1 MELIKEFNRRSDL
14 VIGFSVVGI
23 IGVMILP
30 VPPVLLDLLLSF
42 SISISIVILVT
53 SIYIKK
59 PLDFSV
65 FPSVLLMTTLFRLA
79 LNVSSTRLILL
90 RGSEGVDAAGE
101 VIKAFGNFV
110 VGGNYVVGFVI
121 FLILITIN
129 FIVITKGAGRIAE
142 VAARFTLDGM
152 PGKQMSIDADLNAGL
167 IDEAEARRRRKLVSE
182 EADFYG
188 AMDGASKFVRGDAIA
203 GIIITIINIIGGFI
217 IGVFQ
222 KGMPIAEAAK
232 NYTVLTIGDGL
243 VSQIPALLI
252 STAAGIIVSR
262 AGSEVDLGNEIT
274 KQVVVNPKT
283 LGTAS
288 VIMAILG
295 IVPGLPHIPFF
306 ILAGV
311 TGGIAFVIK
320 KAIQVEEEKKELEEA
335 KPKETIIETFIDYD
349 PLSLEIGYGLI
360 PLVEDENLL
369 LAKIRAMRR
378 QLATELGFVIPSIHI
393 KDNLQLKPHEYSFL
407 IRGIEVGRSEVM
419 MGYKLVIPSGE
430 LEGIEGIPTKEPA
443 FGLTAYWVKE
453 EEADKAI
460 AKGCMVVD
468 VATAIATHLTE
479 IIKSHAY
486 EILTRNMLQEIL
498 DRVSK
503 TNPKLVEELIPNHLT
518 LGTLQRI
525 LQNLLKERVPI
536 NDMVTILECLL
547 DYAPQIKDVEIL
559 TEYVRQALS
568 RYITKSYI
576 NQDGIIKV
584 VTLDPNIE
592 REIAKANETSGAIS
606 PELINKLIKSIEKG
620 ITNGVFKGEYPIILC
635 SSVVRRHV
643 RKITERLLPSLVIL
657 SSSEIYDNAK
667 IQVTGVLKYED

>member
-1 MELIKEFNRRSDL
+1 MEMIKELNRRSDII
-14 VIGFSVVGI
+14 IGFSVVGI

-30 VPPVLLDLLLSF
+30 VPAILLDLMLSF

-90 RGSEGVDAAGE
+90 RGSEGIDAAGE
-101 VIKAFGNFV
+101 VIKSFGNFV

-167 IDEAEARRRRKLVSE
+167 IDEKEARRRRKLVSE

-203 GIIITIINIIGGFI
+203 GIIITLINIIGGFI

-222 KGMPIAEAAK
+222 KGMPVSEAAK
-232 NYTVLTIGDGL
+232 TYTILTIGDGL

-283 LGTAS
+283 LGTAA

-295 IVPGLPHIPFF
+295 IIPGLPHFPFF
-306 ILAGV
+306 VLAAI
-311 TGGIAFVIK
+311 TGTIGYVIK
-320 KAIQVEEEKKELEEA
+320 KAIEMEDRVKEEGS
-335 KPKETIIETFIDYD
+335 KPKETVIDSFVDYD

-369 LAKIRAMRR
+369 LAKVKAMRR
-378 QLATELGFVIPSIHI
+378 QLAGEFGFVIPSIHI

-419 MGYKLVIPSGE
+419 MGYKLVIPSGD

-443 FGLTAYWVKE
+443 FGLSAYWVKE
-453 EEADKAI
+453 EDADKAI

-468 VATAIATHLTE
+468 VATAIATHITE
-479 IIKSHAY
+479 IIKNHSY
-486 EILTRNMLQEIL
+486 EILTRNMLQDIL
-498 DRVSK
+498 DRISK
-503 TNPKLVEELIPNHLT
+503 TNPKLVEELIPQHIT
-518 LGTLQRI
+518 LGGLQRI

-547 DYAPQIKDVEIL
+547 DYAPQTKDVEIL
-559 TEYVRQALS
+559 TEYVRQSLA
-568 RYITKSYI
+568 RYITKTYM
-576 NQDGIIKV
+576 NQEGIIKV
-584 VTLDPNIE
+584 VTLDPNFE
-592 REIAKANETSGAIS
+592 REIAKVNENNGVVS
-606 PELINKLIKSIEKG
+606 PDLINKIIKAIEKG
-620 ITNGVFKGEYPIILC
+620 ISNGIFKGEYPIILC
-635 SSVVRRHV
+635 SSVARRHV
-643 RKITERLLPSLVIL
+643 RRITERLLPSLVIL

-667 IQVTGVLKYED
+667 IQITGVLKYED

>member
-1 MELIKEFNRRSDL
+1 MEMVKELKRRSDMM
-14 VIGFSVVGI
+14 IGFSVVGI

-30 VPPVLLDLLLSF
+30 VPPLILDLMLSF
-42 SISISIVILVT
+42 SISVSIVILVT
-53 SIYIKK
+53 SVYIKK

-90 RGSEGVDAAGE
+90 RGSEGIDAAGE
-101 VIKAFGNFV
+101 VIRAFGSFV

-167 IDEAEARRRRKLVSE
+167 IDEAEARRRRRLVSE

-203 GIIITIINIIGGFI
+203 GIIITLINIIGGFI

-222 KGMPIAEAAK
+222 KGMPVAEAAK
-232 NYTVLTIGDGL
+232 TYTILTIGDGL

-274 KQVVVNPKT
+274 KQVVINPKT
-283 LGTAS
+283 LGTSA

-306 ILAGV
+306 ILAGL
-311 TGGIAFVIK
+311 TGTIAFVIK
-320 KAIQVEEEKKELEEA
+320 KAVESEEVKKEEA
-335 KPKETIIETFIDYD
+335 SKPKESVIDTFIDYD

-369 LAKIRAMRR
+369 LAKIKAMRK

-419 MGYKLVIPSGE
+419 MGYKLVIPAGDM
-430 LEGIEGIPTKEPA
+430 EGIEGIPTKEPA

-453 EEADKAI
+453 EDADKAI

-468 VATAIATHLTE
+468 VATAIATHITE
-479 IIKSHAY
+479 IIKNHAY

-503 TNPKLVEELIPNHLT
+503 TNPKLVEELVPNHIT
-518 LGTLQRI
+518 LGGLQRI

-547 DYAPQIKDVEIL
+547 DYAPQVKDVEIL

-568 RYITKSYI
+568 RYITKNYM
-576 NQDGIIKV
+576 NQDGVIKV
-584 VTLDPNIE
+584 VTLDPNFE
-592 REIAKANETSGAIS
+592 RELSKANENNGVVS
-606 PELINKLIKSIEKG
+606 PDLINKIIKSIEKG
-620 ITNGVFKGEYPIILC
+620 ITNGIFKGEYPIILC
-635 SSVVRRHV
+635 SSVVRRHL
-643 RKITERLLPSLVIL
+643 RKITERILPSLVIL
-657 SSSEIYDNAK
+657 SSSEIYESAK
-667 IQVTGVLKYED
+667 IQVTGVLRYED

>member
-1 MELIKEFNRRSDL
+1 MELIKEFNRRSDII
-14 VIGFSVVGI
+14 VSFSVVGI

-30 VPPVLLDLLLSF
+30 VPPILLDLLLSF
-42 SISISIVILVT
+42 SISVSIVILVT

-90 RGSEGVDAAGE
+90 RGSESIEAAGE
-101 VIKAFGNFV
+101 VIRAFGNFV

-167 IDEAEARRRRKLVSE
+167 IDESEARRRRRQVSD

-222 KGMPIAEAAK
+222 KNMPVSEAAK
-232 NYTVLTIGDGL
+232 TYTILTIGDGL

-274 KQVVVNPKT
+274 KQVTINPKT
-283 LGTAS
+283 LATTA

-306 ILAGV
+306 ILAGL
-311 TGGIAFVIK
+311 TGGIAFIVK
-320 KAIQVEEEKKELEEA
+320 KAIQAEVERKEVEEA
-335 KPKETIIETFIDYD
+335 KPKETTIETFIEYD

-369 LAKIRAMRR
+369 LAKIKAMRK

-393 KDNLQLKPHEYSFL
+393 KDNLQLKPHEYLFL
-407 IRGIEVGRSEVM
+407 IRGIEVCRGEVM
-419 MGYKLVIPSGE
+419 MGYKLVIPSGDIE
-430 LEGIEGIPTKEPA
+430 DIEGIPTKEPA
-443 FGLTAYWVKE
+443 FGLSAYWVKE
-453 EEADKAI
+453 EEAEKAI

-468 VATAIATHLTE
+468 VATTIATHLTE

-498 DRVSK
+498 DRISK
-503 TNPKLVEELIPNHLT
+503 TNPKLTEELIPNHLT
-518 LGTLQRI
+518 LGAIQRI

-547 DYAPQIKDVEIL
+547 DYAPQVKDLEIL

-568 RYITKSYI
+568 RYITKTYI
-576 NQDGIIKV
+576 NHDGVIKV
-584 VTLDPNIE
+584 VTLDPSFE
-592 REIAKANETSGAIS
+592 RELAKANENNGVVS
-606 PELINKLIKSIEKG
+606 PELINKLIKAIEKG
-620 ITNGVFKGEYPIILC
+620 ITNGIFKGEYPIILC
-635 SSVVRRHV
+635 SSVTRRHV
-643 RKITERLLPSLVIL
+643 RKITERLLASLVIL

-667 IQVTGVLKYED
+667 IQVTGVLKHED

>member
-1 MELIKEFNRRSDL
+1 MEMIKELNRRSDII
-14 VIGFSVVGI
+14 IGFSVVGI

-30 VPPVLLDLLLSF
+30 VPPILLDLMLSF

-90 RGSEGVDAAGE
+90 RGSEGIDAAGE
-101 VIKAFGNFV
+101 VIKSFGNFV

-167 IDEAEARRRRKLVSE
+167 IDEKEARRRRKLVSE

-203 GIIITIINIIGGFI
+203 GIIITLINIIGGFI

-222 KGMPIAEAAK
+222 KGMPVSEAAK
-232 NYTVLTIGDGL
+232 TYTILTIGDGL

-283 LGTAS
+283 LGTAA

-295 IVPGLPHIPFF
+295 IIPGLPHFPFF
-306 ILAGV
+306 ILAAI
-311 TGGIAFVIK
+311 TGTIGYVIK
-320 KAIQVEEEKKELEEA
+320 KAIEMEDRVKEEDS
-335 KPKETIIETFIDYD
+335 KPKETVIDSFIDYD

-369 LAKIRAMRR
+369 LAKIKAMRR
-378 QLATELGFVIPSIHI
+378 QLAGELGFVIPSIHI

-419 MGYKLVIPSGE
+419 MGYKLVIPSGD

-443 FGLTAYWVKE
+443 FGLSAYWVKE
-453 EEADKAI
+453 EDADKAI

-468 VATAIATHLTE
+468 VATAIATHITE
-479 IIKSHAY
+479 IIKNHSY
-486 EILTRNMLQEIL
+486 EILTRNMLQDIL
-498 DRVSK
+498 DRISK
-503 TNPKLVEELIPNHLT
+503 TNPKLVEELIPQHIT
-518 LGTLQRI
+518 LGGLQRI

-547 DYAPQIKDVEIL
+547 DYAPQTKDVEIL
-559 TEYVRQALS
+559 TEYVRQSLA
-568 RYITKSYI
+568 RYITKTYM
-576 NQDGIIKV
+576 NQEGIIKV
-584 VTLDPNIE
+584 VTLDPNFE
-592 REIAKANETSGAIS
+592 REIAKANENNGVVS
-606 PELINKLIKSIEKG
+606 PDLINKIIKAIEKG
-620 ITNGVFKGEYPIILC
+620 ISNGIFKGEYPIILC
-635 SSVVRRHV
+635 SSVARRHV
-643 RKITERLLPSLVIL
+643 RRITERLLPSLVIL

-667 IQVTGVLKYED
+667 IQITGVLKYED

>member
-1 MELIKEFNRRSDL
+1 MEMIKELNRRSDII
-14 VIGFSVVGI
+14 IGFSVVGI

-30 VPPVLLDLLLSF
+30 VPPILLDLMLSF

-90 RGSEGVDAAGE
+90 RGSEGIDAAGE
-101 VIKAFGNFV
+101 VIKSFGNFV

-167 IDEAEARRRRKLVSE
+167 IDEKEARRRRKLVSE

-203 GIIITIINIIGGFI
+203 GIIITLINIIGGFI

-222 KGMPIAEAAK
+222 KGMPVSEAAK
-232 NYTVLTIGDGL
+232 TYTILTIGDGL

-283 LGTAS
+283 LGTAA

-295 IVPGLPHIPFF
+295 IIPGLPHFPFF
-306 ILAGV
+306 ILAAI
-311 TGGIAFVIK
+311 TGTIGYVIK
-320 KAIQVEEEKKELEEA
+320 KAIEIEDRVKEEDS
-335 KPKETIIETFIDYD
+335 KPKETVIDSFIDYD

-369 LAKIRAMRR
+369 LAKIKAMRR
-378 QLATELGFVIPSIHI
+378 QLAGELGFVIPSIHI

-419 MGYKLVIPSGE
+419 MGYKLVIPSGD

-443 FGLTAYWVKE
+443 FGLSAYWVKE
-453 EEADKAI
+453 EDADKAI

-468 VATAIATHLTE
+468 VATAIATHITE
-479 IIKSHAY
+479 IIKNHSY
-486 EILTRNMLQEIL
+486 EILTRNMLQDIL
-498 DRVSK
+498 DRISK
-503 TNPKLVEELIPNHLT
+503 TNPKLVEELIPQHIT
-518 LGTLQRI
+518 LGGLQRI

-547 DYAPQIKDVEIL
+547 DYAPQTKDVEIL
-559 TEYVRQALS
+559 TEYVRQSLA
-568 RYITKSYI
+568 RYITKTYM
-576 NQDGIIKV
+576 NQEGIIKV
-584 VTLDPNIE
+584 VTLDPNFE
-592 REIAKANETSGAIS
+592 REIAKANENNGVVS
-606 PELINKLIKSIEKG
+606 PDLINKIIKAIEKG
-620 ITNGVFKGEYPIILC
+620 ISNGIFKGEYPIILC
-635 SSVVRRHV
+635 SSVARRHV
-643 RKITERLLPSLVIL
+643 RRITERLLPSLVIL

-667 IQVTGVLKYED
+667 IQITGVLKYED

>member
-1 MELIKEFNRRSDL
+1 MEMIKELNRRSDII
-14 VIGFSVVGI
+14 IGFSVVGI

-30 VPPVLLDLLLSF
+30 VPPILLDLMLSF

-65 FPSVLLMTTLFRLA
+65 FPSVLLITTLFRLA

-90 RGSEGVDAAGE
+90 RGSEGIDAAGE
-101 VIKAFGNFV
+101 VIKSFGNFV

-167 IDEAEARRRRKLVSE
+167 IDEKEARRRRKLVSE

-203 GIIITIINIIGGFI
+203 GIIITLINIIGGFI

-222 KGMPIAEAAK
+222 KGMPVSEAAK
-232 NYTVLTIGDGL
+232 TYTILTIGDGL

-274 KQVVVNPKT
+274 KQVVINPKT
-283 LGTAS
+283 LGTAA

-295 IVPGLPHIPFF
+295 IIPGLPHFPFF
-306 ILAGV
+306 ILAAI
-311 TGGIAFVIK
+311 TGTIGYVIK
-320 KAIQVEEEKKELEEA
+320 KAIEMEDRVKEEDS
-335 KPKETIIETFIDYD
+335 KPKETVIDSFIDYD

-369 LAKIRAMRR
+369 LAKIKAMRR
-378 QLATELGFVIPSIHI
+378 QLAGELGFVIPSIHI

-419 MGYKLVIPSGE
+419 MGYKLVIPSGD
-430 LEGIEGIPTKEPA
+430 LEGIDGIPTKEPA
-443 FGLTAYWVKE
+443 FGLSAYWVKE
-453 EEADKAI
+453 EDADKAI
-460 AKGCMVVD
+460 TKGCMVVD
-468 VATAIATHLTE
+468 VATAIATHITE
-479 IIKSHAY
+479 IIKNHSY
-486 EILTRNMLQEIL
+486 EILTRNMLQDIL
-498 DRVSK
+498 DRISK
-503 TNPKLVEELIPNHLT
+503 TNPKLVEELIPQHIT
-518 LGTLQRI
+518 LGGLQRI

-547 DYAPQIKDVEIL
+547 DYAPQTKDVEIL
-559 TEYVRQALS
+559 TEYVRQSLA
-568 RYITKSYI
+568 RYITKTYM
-576 NQDGIIKV
+576 NQEGIIKV
-584 VTLDPNIE
+584 VTLDPNFE
-592 REIAKANETSGAIS
+592 REVAKANENNGVVS
-606 PELINKLIKSIEKG
+606 PDLINKIIKAIEKG
-620 ITNGVFKGEYPIILC
+620 ISNGIFRGEYPIILC
-635 SSVVRRHV
+635 SSVARRHV
-643 RKITERLLPSLVIL
+643 RRITERLLPSLVIL

-667 IQVTGVLKYED
+667 IQITGVLKYED

>member
-1 MELIKEFNRRSDL
+1 MEMIRELNRRSDII
-14 VIGFSVVGI
+14 IGFSVVGI

-30 VPPVLLDLLLSF
+30 VPPLLLDLMLSF

-65 FPSVLLMTTLFRLA
+65 FPSILLMTTLFRLA

-90 RGSEGVDAAGE
+90 KGSEGVDAAGE
-101 VIKAFGNFV
+101 VIKSFGNFV

-167 IDEAEARRRRKLVSE
+167 IDEKEARKRRRLVSE

-203 GIIITIINIIGGFI
+203 GIIITLINIVGGFV

-222 KGMPIAEAAK
+222 KGMPVSEAAK
-232 NYTVLTIGDGL
+232 TYTILTIGDGL

-274 KQVVVNPKT
+274 KQVVINPKT
-283 LGTAS
+283 LGTAA
-288 VIMAILG
+288 VIMAVLG

-306 ILAGV
+306 ILAGL
-311 TGGIAFVIK
+311 TGTIAFVIK
-320 KAIQVEEEKKELEEA
+320 KAIQVEESKTEEES
-335 KPKETIIETFIDYD
+335 KPKESVIDSFIDYD

-369 LAKIRAMRR
+369 LAKIKAMRR
-378 QLATELGFVIPSIHI
+378 QLAGELGFVIPSIHI

-419 MGYKLVIPSGE
+419 MGYKLVIPSGDM
-430 LEGIEGIPTKEPA
+430 EGIDGIPTKEPA
-443 FGLTAYWVKE
+443 FGLTAYWVRE

-468 VATAIATHLTE
+468 IATTIATHITE

-503 TNPKLVEELIPNHLT
+503 TNPKLVEELIPNHIT
-518 LGTLQRI
+518 LGGLQRI

-547 DYAPQIKDVEIL
+547 DYAPQVKDVEVL
-559 TEYVRQALS
+559 TEYVRQALA
-568 RYITKSYI
+568 RYITKTYI
-576 NQDGIIKV
+576 NQDGVIKV
-584 VTLDPNIE
+584 VTLDPNLE
-592 REIAKANETSGAIS
+592 RELVKANESNGVVS
-606 PELINKLIKSIEKG
+606 PDLINKIIKAIERG
-620 ITNGVFKGEYPIILC
+620 ITTGIFKGEYPIILC
-635 SSVVRRHV
+635 SSIVRRHV

>member
-1 MELIKEFNRRSDL
+1 MEMIRELNRRSDII
-14 VIGFSVVGI
+14 IGFSVVGI

-30 VPPVLLDLLLSF
+30 VPPLLLDLMLSF

-65 FPSVLLMTTLFRLA
+65 FPSILLMTTLFRLA

-90 RGSEGVDAAGE
+90 KGSEGIDAAGE
-101 VIKAFGNFV
+101 VIRSFGNFV

-167 IDEAEARRRRKLVSE
+167 IDEKEARRRRRLVSE

-203 GIIITIINIIGGFI
+203 GIIITLINIIGGFI

-222 KGMPIAEAAK
+222 KGMPVGEAAK
-232 NYTVLTIGDGL
+232 TYTILTIGDGL

-274 KQVVVNPKT
+274 KQVVINPKT
-283 LGTAS
+283 LGTAA
-288 VIMAILG
+288 VIMAVLG

-306 ILAGV
+306 ILAGL
-311 TGGIAFVIK
+311 TGTIAFVIK
-320 KAIQVEEEKKELEEA
+320 KAIQVEESKTEEES
-335 KPKETIIETFIDYD
+335 KPKESVIDSFIDYD

-369 LAKIRAMRR
+369 LAKIKAMRR
-378 QLATELGFVIPSIHI
+378 QLAGELGFVIPSIHI

-419 MGYKLVIPSGE
+419 MGYKLVIPSGDI
-430 LEGIEGIPTKEPA
+430 EGIDGIPTKEPA
-443 FGLTAYWVKE
+443 FGLTAYWVRE

-468 VATAIATHLTE
+468 IATAIATHITE

-503 TNPKLVEELIPNHLT
+503 TNPKLVEELIPNHIT
-518 LGTLQRI
+518 LGGLQRI

-547 DYAPQIKDVEIL
+547 DYAPQVKDVEVL
-559 TEYVRQALS
+559 TEYVRQALA
-568 RYITKSYI
+568 RYITKTYV
-576 NQDGIIKV
+576 NQDGVIKV
-584 VTLDPNIE
+584 VTLDPNLE
-592 REIAKANETSGAIS
+592 RELVKANESNGVVS
-606 PELINKLIKSIEKG
+606 PDLINKIIKAIERG
-620 ITNGVFKGEYPIILC
+620 ITTGIFKGEYPIILC
-635 SSVVRRHV
+635 SSIVRRHV

>member
-1 MELIKEFNRRSDL
+1 MEMIKELNKRSDL
-14 VIGFSVVGI
+14 IIGFSVVGI

-30 VPPVLLDLLLSF
+30 VPPVLLDLMLSF
-42 SISISIVILVT
+42 SISISVVILVT

-90 RGSEGVDAAGE
+90 RGSEGIDAAGE
-101 VIKAFGNFV
+101 VIKSFGNFV

-167 IDEAEARRRRKLVSE
+167 IDEKEARLRRKLVSE

-203 GIIITIINIIGGFI
+203 GIIITIINIVGGFI

-222 KGMPIAEAAK
+222 KGMPIGEAAK
-232 NYTVLTIGDGL
+232 TYTILTIGDGL

-274 KQVVVNPKT
+274 KQVVVNPKP
-283 LGTAS
+283 LGTAA

-295 IVPGLPHIPFF
+295 FVPGLPHFPFF
-306 ILAGV
+306 ILAV
-311 TGGIAFVIK
+311 ITGTVGYVIK
-320 KAIQVEEEKKELEEA
+320 KAIQVEDRVKDEES
-335 KPKETIIETFIDYD
+335 KPKETVIDSFIDYD

-369 LAKIRAMRR
+369 LAKIKAMRR
-378 QLATELGFVIPSIHI
+378 QLAAELGFVIPSIHI

-419 MGYKLVIPSGE
+419 MGYKLVIPSGD

-443 FGLTAYWVKE
+443 FGLSAYWVKE
-453 EEADKAI
+453 EDADKAI

-468 VATAIATHLTE
+468 VATAIATHITE
-479 IIKSHAY
+479 IIKNHSY

-498 DRVSK
+498 DRISK
-503 TNPKLVEELIPNHLT
+503 TNPKLVEELIPQHIT
-518 LGTLQRI
+518 LGGLQRI
-525 LQNLLKERVPI
+525 LQNLLKEKVPI

-559 TEYVRQALS
+559 TEYVRQSLA
-568 RYITKSYI
+568 RYITKTYM
-576 NQDGIIKV
+576 NMDGIIKV
-584 VTLDPNIE
+584 VTLDPNFE
-592 REIAKANETSGAIS
+592 REIAKANENNGVVS
-606 PELINKLIKSIEKG
+606 PELINGIIKAIEKG
-620 ITNGVFKGEYPIILC
+620 ISNGIFKGEYPIILC
-635 SSVVRRHV
+635 SSVARRHV
-643 RKITERLLPSLVIL
+643 RRITERLLPSLVIL

-667 IQVTGVLKYED
+667 IQITGVLKYED

>member
-1 MELIKEFNRRSDL
+1 MEMIKELNRRSDII
-14 VIGFSVVGI
+14 IGFSVVGI

-30 VPPVLLDLLLSF
+30 VPPILLDLMLSF

-90 RGSEGVDAAGE
+90 RGSEGIDAAGE
-101 VIKAFGNFV
+101 VIKSFGNFV

-167 IDEAEARRRRKLVSE
+167 IDEKEARRRRKLVSE

-203 GIIITIINIIGGFI
+203 GIIITLINIIGGFI

-222 KGMPIAEAAK
+222 KGMPVSEAAK
-232 NYTVLTIGDGL
+232 TYTILTIGDGL

-283 LGTAS
+283 LGTAA

-295 IVPGLPHIPFF
+295 IIPGLPHFPFF
-306 ILAGV
+306 ILAAI
-311 TGGIAFVIK
+311 TGTIGFVIK
-320 KAIQVEEEKKELEEA
+320 KAIEIEDRVKEEDS
-335 KPKETIIETFIDYD
+335 KPKETVIDSFIDYD

-369 LAKIRAMRR
+369 LAKIKAMRR
-378 QLATELGFVIPSIHI
+378 QLAGELGFVIPSIHI

-419 MGYKLVIPSGE
+419 MGYKLVIPSGD

-443 FGLTAYWVKE
+443 FGLSAYWVKE
-453 EEADKAI
+453 EDADKAI

-468 VATAIATHLTE
+468 VATAIATHITE
-479 IIKSHAY
+479 IIKNHSY
-486 EILTRNMLQEIL
+486 EILTRNMLQDIL
-498 DRVSK
+498 DRISK
-503 TNPKLVEELIPNHLT
+503 TNPKLVEELIPQHIT
-518 LGTLQRI
+518 LGGLQRI

-547 DYAPQIKDVEIL
+547 DYAPQTKDVEIL
-559 TEYVRQALS
+559 TEYVRQSLA
-568 RYITKSYI
+568 RYITKTYM
-576 NQDGIIKV
+576 NQEGIIKV
-584 VTLDPNIE
+584 VTLDPNFE
-592 REIAKANETSGAIS
+592 REVAKANENNGVVS
-606 PELINKLIKSIEKG
+606 PDLINKIIKAIEKG
-620 ITNGVFKGEYPIILC
+620 ISNGIFKGEYPIILC
-635 SSVVRRHV
+635 SSVARRHV
-643 RKITERLLPSLVIL
+643 RRITERLLPSLVIL

-667 IQVTGVLKYED
+667 IQITGVLKYED

>member
-1 MELIKEFNRRSDL
+1 MEMIKELNRRSDII
-14 VIGFSVVGI
+14 IGFSVVGI

-30 VPPVLLDLLLSF
+30 VPAILLDLMLSF

-90 RGSEGVDAAGE
+90 RGSEGIDAAGE
-101 VIKAFGNFV
+101 VIKSFGNFV

-167 IDEAEARRRRKLVSE
+167 IDEKEARRRRKLVSE

-203 GIIITIINIIGGFI
+203 GIIITLINIIGGFI

-222 KGMPIAEAAK
+222 KGMPVSEAAK
-232 NYTVLTIGDGL
+232 TYTILTIGDGL

-283 LGTAS
+283 LGTAA

-295 IVPGLPHIPFF
+295 IIPGLPHFPFF
-306 ILAGV
+306 ILAAI
-311 TGGIAFVIK
+311 TGTIGYVIK
-320 KAIQVEEEKKELEEA
+320 KAIEIEDRVKEEDS
-335 KPKETIIETFIDYD
+335 KPKETVIDSFIDYD

-369 LAKIRAMRR
+369 LAKIKAMRR
-378 QLATELGFVIPSIHI
+378 QLAGELGFVIPSIHI

-419 MGYKLVIPSGE
+419 MGYKLVIPSGD

-443 FGLTAYWVKE
+443 FGLSAYWVKE
-453 EEADKAI
+453 EDADKAI

-468 VATAIATHLTE
+468 VATAIATHITE
-479 IIKSHAY
+479 IIKNHSY
-486 EILTRNMLQEIL
+486 EILTRNMLQDIL
-498 DRVSK
+498 DRISK
-503 TNPKLVEELIPNHLT
+503 TNPKLVEELIPQHIT
-518 LGTLQRI
+518 LGGLQRI

-547 DYAPQIKDVEIL
+547 DYAPQTKDVEIL
-559 TEYVRQALS
+559 TEYVRQSLA
-568 RYITKSYI
+568 RYITKTYM
-576 NQDGIIKV
+576 NQEGIIKV
-584 VTLDPNIE
+584 VTLDPNFE
-592 REIAKANETSGAIS
+592 REIAKANENNGVVS
-606 PELINKLIKSIEKG
+606 PDLINKIIKAIEKG
-620 ITNGVFKGEYPIILC
+620 ISNGIFKGEYPIILC
-635 SSVVRRHV
+635 SSVARRHV
-643 RKITERLLPSLVIL
+643 RRITERLLPSLVIL

-667 IQVTGVLKYED
+667 IQITGVLKYED

>member
-1 MELIKEFNRRSDL
+1 MELIKELNRRSDV

-30 VPPVLLDLLLSF
+30 VPPILLDLLLSF

-188 AMDGASKFVRGDAIA
+188 AMDGSSKFVRGDAIA

-222 KGMPIAEAAK
+222 KSMPIAEAAK
-232 NYTVLTIGDGL
+232 TYTVLTIGDGL

-283 LGTAS
+283 LGTAA
-288 VIMAILG
+288 VIMAVLG

-311 TGGIAFVIK
+311 TGGIAFVLK
-320 KAIQVEEEKKELEEA
+320 KAIQAEEEKKELEEA
-335 KPKETIIETFIDYD
+335 KPKETTIETFIDYD

-369 LAKIRAMRR
+369 LAKIKAMRR
-378 QLATELGFVIPSIHI
+378 QLATELGFVIPSVHI

-486 EILTRNMLQEIL
+486 EILTRNMLQEVL

-518 LGTLQRI
+518 LGALQRI

-547 DYAPQIKDVEIL
+547 DYAPQVKDVEIL

-576 NQDGIIKV
+576 NQDGVIKV
-584 VTLDPNIE
+584 VTLDPNFE
-592 REIAKANETSGAIS
+592 REIAKANENNGVIS
-606 PELINKLIKSIEKG
+606 PELINRLIKSIEKG
-620 ITNGVFKGEYPIILC
+620 ITTGIFKGEYPIILC

-643 RKITERLLPSLVIL
+643 RRITERLLPSLVIL

>member
-1 MELIKEFNRRSDL
+1 MEMIRELNRKSDII
-14 VIGFSVVGI
+14 IGFSVVGI

-30 VPPVLLDLLLSF
+30 VPPLLLDLMLSF

-65 FPSVLLMTTLFRLA
+65 FPSILLMTTLFRLA

-90 RGSEGVDAAGE
+90 RGAEGIDAAGE
-101 VIKAFGNFV
+101 VIKSFGNFV

-167 IDEAEARRRRKLVSE
+167 IDEKEARRRRRLVSE

-203 GIIITIINIIGGFI
+203 GIIITLINIVGGFV

-222 KGMPIAEAAK
+222 KGMPVSEAAK
-232 NYTVLTIGDGL
+232 TYTILTIGDGL

-274 KQVVVNPKT
+274 KQVVINPKT
-283 LGTAS
+283 LGTAA
-288 VIMAILG
+288 VIMAVLG

-306 ILAGV
+306 ILAGL
-311 TGGIAFVIK
+311 TGTIAFVIK
-320 KAIQVEEEKKELEEA
+320 KAIQVEESKTEEES
-335 KPKETIIETFIDYD
+335 KPKESVIDSFIDYD

-369 LAKIRAMRR
+369 LAKIKAMRR
-378 QLATELGFVIPSIHI
+378 QLAGELGFVIPSIHI

-419 MGYKLVIPSGE
+419 MGYKLVIPSGDI
-430 LEGIEGIPTKEPA
+430 EGIEGIPTKEPA
-443 FGLTAYWVKE
+443 FGLTAYWVRE

-468 VATAIATHLTE
+468 VATAIATHITE
-479 IIKSHAY
+479 IIKGHAY

-503 TNPKLVEELIPNHLT
+503 TNPKLVEELIPNHIT
-518 LGTLQRI
+518 LGGLQRI

-568 RYITKSYI
+568 RYITKTYM
-576 NQDGIIKV
+576 NQEGIIRV
-584 VTLDPNIE
+584 VTLDPNFE
-592 REIAKANETSGAIS
+592 RELAKANENNGVVS
-606 PELINKLIKSIEKG
+606 PDLINKIIKAIEKG
-620 ITNGVFKGEYPIILC
+620 ITTGIFKGEYPIILC